1 MKSLHEYI
9 HSKTARRIIIS
20 IAALIVVLLFFEL
33 GMLVGYKKGT
43 FACRLSDN
51 YFRIFG
57 DERGER
63 MGLGMQI
70 PKGEMPG
77 GHGATGKIVH
87 IELPAIVVVNPNK
100 IEKSI
105 YITDDTIIKKMN
117 ETISASDLKTD
128 DTIVVVGSANNQGQ
142 IEARLIRVLPP
153 PPPGLPPPASTTS
166 SQINNTY

>member
-9 HSKTARRIIIS
+9 HSKTARRIIMS
-20 IAALIVVLLFFEL
+20 IATLIVVLLFFEL

-63 MGLGMQI
+63 MGLGTQI
-70 PKGEMPG
+70 PRGEMPG

-87 IELPAIVVVNPNK
+87 IELPVIVVVNPNK

-105 YITDDTIIKKMN
+105 YISDDTIIKKMN
-117 ETISASDLKTD
+117 ETIPASDLKID
-128 DTIVVVGSANNQGQ
+128 DSIVVVGADNNNGQ
-142 IEARLIRVLPP
+142 IEARLIRLFPLLPNSAAP
-153 PPPGLPPPASTTS
+153 TTS
-166 SQINNTY
+166 ENIN